1 MRSLKDR
8 RGSVTVEFGF
18 VALAF
23 FLLIFAIIDLSRV
36 YFMLHDLAAA
46 VREGARYGVV
56 LQDPVGRADDI
67 RDVVKQYALTFG
79 GQPVTDAQIE
89 ITMDADE
96 RLTVTIRDYPF
107 EFIVLPFG
115 TINVTRQAVL
125 RWERAQ
131 VS

>member
-1 MRSLKDR
+1 MRSLRDR
-8 RGSVTVEFGF
+8 RGSVTVEFAF

-56 LQDPVGRADDI
+56 LSDPVGRADDI
-67 RDVVKQYALTFG
+67 RDVVQEYALTFG

-89 ITMDADE
+89 VALDEAEE

-125 RWERAQ
+125 RWEWGS
-131 VS
+131 V

>member
-1 MRSLKDR
+1 MRSLKSR

-56 LQDPVGRADDI
+56 LQDPIGRADDI

-89 ITMDADE
+89 VALDDE

-115 TINVTRQAVL
+115 TINVTRQAIL
-125 RWERAQ
+125 RWERAE
-131 VS
+131 VT